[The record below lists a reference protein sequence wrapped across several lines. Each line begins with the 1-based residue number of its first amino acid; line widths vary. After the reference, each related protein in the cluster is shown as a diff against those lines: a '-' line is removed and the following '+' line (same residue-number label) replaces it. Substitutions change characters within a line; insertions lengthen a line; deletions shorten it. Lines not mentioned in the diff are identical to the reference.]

1 MSLAEPEKAASTAAP
16 QAAGPVRLGWYH
28 KLVGMLFVIL
38 CFEVGIFLIA
48 YPWSH
53 YWNSNYF
60 SWLSPGWRELWVN
73 PFFRGAVSGLGL
85 VNLYLSVMEVFRLQ
99 ELSAALRKAE
109 RRLEE
114 DGNARTDPAI
124 L

>member
-1 MSLAEPEKAASTAAP
+1 MSLAKSEKAALSALSQPAA
-16 QAAGPVRLGWYH
+16 AARLRWYH

-85 VNLYLSVMEVFRLQ
+85 VNLYLSVVEVFRLQ
-99 ELSAALRKAE
+99 ELSAALRKAQ
-109 RRLEE
+109 
-114 DGNARTDPAI
+114 TQT
-124 L
+124 